1 MQPEP
6 AAVIAWR
13 YVRSCTSP
21 PANTP
26 GTDVAAEPGLRD
38 DVAVLVE
45 VELTLEERGVRV
57 VTDRDEH
64 AGHGELARRVGLDV
78 AEHARSRAD
87 RRP

>member
-26 GTDVAAEPGLRD
+26 GTDVRVDPGCGD

-45 VELTLEERGVRV
+45 VELTREERGVRV
-57 VTDRDEH
+57 VADRDEH
-64 AGHGELARRVGLDV
+64 AR
-78 AEHARSRAD
+78 
-87 RRP
+87 